1 MQSPTPPPS
10 ARPWKVAAAFAV
22 LFLAYQLPE
31 GLGLLILGSFSI
43 QATLLLAFFPV
54 AWAVGRA
61 LTGRPLEVYALDQAS
76 RFWRPLAGCF
86 VLAIAAKAFTVALG
100 CKLGVF
106 AWQPASADPAQAAK
120 ALLSG
125 LVITFAPSIAE
136 DIVTR
141 GFWYRASGLRWHPA
155 AFVLASSAIYVA
167 NHIYRLAAGPG
178 EWAML
183 FSFGLA
189 YGLAVVRFGSLWPA
203 VGLHWG
209 WNYGNLF
216 TSTLWPYE
224 TLSTPGSQALAIA
237 AHLTLAAI
245 VVLLRRRASPVS
257 PAVG

>member
-1 MQSPTPPPS
+1 MRSPNSPGS
-10 ARPWKVAAAFAV
+10 ARPWTVAVAFAA

-43 QATLLLAFFPV
+43 QATLLLTFFPV
-54 AWAVGRA
+54 AWVVGRA
-61 LTGRPLEVYALDQAS
+61 LTDRPLEAYALEQVAL
-76 RFWRPLAGCF
+76 FWRPLAGCF
-86 VLAIAAKAFTVALG
+86 VLAVAAKALAVAIG
-100 CKLGVF
+100 GKLGVF
-106 AWQPASADPAQAAK
+106 AWQPASADPVQAAK

-125 LVITFAPSIAE
+125 LVITFAPSVAE

-141 GFWYRASGLRWHPA
+141 GFWYRASGLRWRPA

-167 NHIYRLAAGPG
+167 NHIYRLSNGPG

-216 TSTLWPYE
+216 ASTLWPYE
-224 TLSTPGSQALAIA
+224 TLSTSGSQALAIA
-237 AHLTLAAI
+237 AHLALAAI
-245 VVLLRRRASPVS
+245 VVLLSRRTDPL
-257 PAVG
+257 